1 MFGAARR
8 RRPPARPRDSLS
20 PSSVLTHGA
29 ASFAAGFFAT
39 VGCNPVDVIK
49 NRLMN
54 QAASGEGRMYSG
66 MLDCATKTI
75 RNEGVLA
82 LYKGFVPQWLRLGP
96 WCMVMF
102 ISFEQYKVLV
112 RGLVELSSAH

>member
-1 MFGAARR
+1 MFSRFA
-8 RRPPARPRDSLS
+8 RRPPAYNSLS

-54 QAASGEGRMYSG
+54 QAASTPMYAG
-66 MLDCATKTI
+66 MLDCARKTI

-112 RGLVELSSAH
+112 RGLVELSSTH